1 MSCKKIAQLAL
12 ESLFSFF
19 WSPTICFIL
28 GSLPLAHILFCD
40 TRIWY
45 AVCVLRPDRT
55 CRKRT
60 WPDFLDTEHR
70 SWAPAF
76 IRSLHRTCQLDPPL
90 HPANWHCP
98 LWAPNIESNVYVS
111 ASGLSPCP
119 SHSARTFVFH
129 FKFLSYS
136 QALYSLPLRWLHKM
150 QFDYGA
156 GQRGG
161 PWVLCLSYPGL
172 PFAVFGWLVH

>member
-1 MSCKKIAQLAL
+1 MGFSSCR
-12 ESLFSFF
+12 SCCCCCWPS
-19 WSPTICFIL
+19 ICFIL
-28 GSLPLAHILFCD
+28 GLLFFRLPLLLGLFCD

-60 WPDFLDTEHR
+60 CQDTQEPGPQLSYARCTRTSPIAHR
-70 SWAPAF
+70 HRAP
-76 IRSLHRTCQLDPPL
+76 PG
-90 HPANWHCP
+90 PANWHCP
-98 LWAPNIESNVYVS
+98 LWGPNIESNVYVS

-136 QALYSLPLRWLHKM
+136 PGPLCQSALLLALLSAPLSLR
-150 QFDYGA
+150 
-156 GQRGG
+156 
-161 PWVLCLSYPGL
+161 
-172 PFAVFGWLVH
+172 